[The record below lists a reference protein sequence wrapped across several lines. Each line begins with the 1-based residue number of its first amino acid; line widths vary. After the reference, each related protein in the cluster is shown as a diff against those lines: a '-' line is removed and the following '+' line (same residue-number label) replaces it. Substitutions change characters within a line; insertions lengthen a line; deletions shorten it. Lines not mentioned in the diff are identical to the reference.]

1 MSEEEEK
8 RKPIVVKWHRKSWTD
23 INGNFDRVKYMAY
36 KSHNRIITALSRK
49 KYGVILSG
57 NFLYIKKV
65 VGGIMING
73 EKAKTIEIVV
83 NFNKIRSKSLSEQLI
98 YIDNLLNNQ

>member
-8 RKPIVVKWHRKSWTD
+8 RKPIVVEWHRKSWTD

-65 VGGIMING
+65 VGGIMVD
-73 EKAKTIEIVV
+73 ETKARTLKAKV
-83 NFNKIRSKSLSEQLI
+83 KLSDLKDKSLKEQLTI
-98 YIDNLLNNQ
+98 IENLFNNK